1 MFESLFKGINMEDII
16 GYIIMLITLV
26 ILIYF
31 MINFT
36 LMKKKE
42 CKQMNSLYPTLNNHL
57 RPIHNLDPLCRNKL
71 CQYYIKTAFNACSGG
86 KYKNDNVDIC
96 NLIAIIKQGV
106 RCLDFEIYSKDD
118 KPVVATSTSNN
129 FHVKETYD
137 SVPFSTVMSTINNYA
152 FASGT
157 CPNYTDPL
165 IIHLRIKSANQN
177 IYSNM
182 ASIFQSYSNR
192 MLGTGYNFDS
202 SSNAL
207 ANAPILSL
215 RNKIIIIVD
224 KSNDDFMDNPKF
236 LEFVNM
242 ASNSINMRAYEYKTI
257 KDGDNTELASYNNT
271 HLTIVIPD
279 KGANPENPD
288 AQICRNNGVQM
299 VAMIF
304 QQSDEPLKESN
315 LFFDKA
321 GYAFA
326 YKQA

>member
-1 MFESLFKGINMEDII
+1 MVIVAVTFYYVVLPNLPQSTVDLRLGDGLFRASVANNDI
-16 GYIIMLITLV
+16 
-26 ILIYF
+26 
-31 MINFT
+31 
-36 LMKKKE
+36 
-42 CKQMNSLYPTLNNHL
+42 
-57 RPIHNLDPLCRNKL
+57 DRNKGL
-71 CQYYIKTAFNACSGG
+71 SGETKLASNPTDSIKLVHNT
-86 KYKNDNVDIC
+86 
-96 NLIAIIKQGV
+96 
-106 RCLDFEIYSKDD
+106 
-118 KPVVATSTSNN
+118 
-129 FHVKETYD
+129 
-137 SVPFSTVMSTINNYA
+137 
-152 FASGT
+152 
-157 CPNYTDPL
+157 
-165 IIHLRIKSANQN
+165 
-177 IYSNM
+177 
-182 ASIFQSYSNR
+182 
-192 MLGTGYNFDS
+192 
-202 SSNAL
+202 SNAL

-304 QQSDEPLKESN
+304 QQSDERLKESN